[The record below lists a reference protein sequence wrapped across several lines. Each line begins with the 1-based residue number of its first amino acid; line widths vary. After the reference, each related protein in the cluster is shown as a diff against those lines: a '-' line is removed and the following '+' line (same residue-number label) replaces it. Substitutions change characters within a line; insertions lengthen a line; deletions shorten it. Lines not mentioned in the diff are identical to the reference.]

1 MDVKVVFCKP
11 CGFQNRALDLAS
23 EILNRFGL
31 DGVSVTLVPGKNG
44 IFDVYVDNEMVFSRY
59 KEKRFPEHQ
68 EIIEQVDKRLQQAK
82 AR

>member
-11 CGFQNRALDLAS
+11 CGFQNRALDLAN

>member
-11 CGFQNRALDLAS
+11 CGFQNRALGLAN